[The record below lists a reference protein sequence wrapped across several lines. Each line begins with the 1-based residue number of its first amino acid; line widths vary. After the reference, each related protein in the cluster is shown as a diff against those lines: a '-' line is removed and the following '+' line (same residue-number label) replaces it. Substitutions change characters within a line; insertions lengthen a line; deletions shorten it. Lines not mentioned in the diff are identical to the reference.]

1 MVHRWI
7 DEVIRDIRYVCRSLM
22 KTPVFALTVVL
33 TLAIGIGGNTAI
45 FSVVDQLLLR
55 PLPYPQGEQLL
66 MVNESFGPRTRPSAS
81 PANWLDWKRDNRTI
95 EDLAAWIST
104 DVTLT
109 GVGEPVR
116 LSEQVV

>member
-7 DEVIRDIRYVCRSLM
+7 DEVIRDIRYVCRSLR

-66 MVNESFGPRTRPSAS
+66 MVYESFGPGTHPSAS
-81 PANWLDWKRDNRTI
+81 PANWLDWKRENRTL
-95 EDLAAWIST
+95 EGLAAWYPIA
-104 DVTLT
+104 VTLT
-109 GVGEPVR
+109 GVGEPTR
-116 LSEQVV
+116 LNEQ